1 VHVEGLPETRVTCA
15 GMCRPAATCPARCE
29 LPVLPASLPAAQPGT
44 LATWRFDR
52 FGNRITSPAGE
63 APFLATATGPGE
75 LKTKV
80 IEEGSGLVKIRY
92 MLLLILIQPDCI
104 PVPSLES
111 KCLWKCIL
119 NKDMVLGQ
127 CDPPVNGETSENC
140 SPSADNC
147 GIQSLTQHASK
158 VSREA

>member
-1 VHVEGLPETRVTCA
+1 
-15 GMCRPAATCPARCE
+15 M
-29 LPVLPASLPAAQPGT
+29 LPASLPAAQPGT

-92 MLLLILIQPDCI
+92 MLLFILIQPNCT
-104 PVPSLES
+104 PVHSFES
-111 KCLWKCIL
+111 NILWKCIL
-119 NKDMVLGQ
+119 DEDMVLGQ
-127 CDPPVNGETSENC
+127 CDPPV
-140 SPSADNC
+140 
-147 GIQSLTQHASK
+147 IW
-158 VSREA
+158 